1 MTSARCL
8 PRIARVQYSSRSVLA
23 LRDIRRRFGS
33 TIAVDGLSLEVRTG
47 EVFGLLGP
55 NGAGKSTTIAIATGL
70 LAPDAGSVDLLGL
83 GSPSSP
89 KVRMHLGLAPQEI
102 TLYAEL
108 TARENLRFFA
118 DLYGVTNARVR
129 VDELL
134 ALVEL
139 DARANDRVATFS
151 GGMKRRLNLA
161 AALVHD
167 PKLVLLDE
175 PTAGVDPQSRNR
187 ILELVRRLAGE
198 GKTVLYTTHYMEEA
212 AKICDRVGIVD
223 HGRMLDVGTVAELVA
238 RHGGQSAV
246 TIERDGAE
254 ERILTADPVAEVARQ
269 FARANSDRERG
280 EVSREVTGLRIE
292 RPDLETVFL
301 SLTGRSLRE

>member
-1 MTSARCL
+1 
-8 PRIARVQYSSRSVLA
+8 VLA

-118 DLYGVTNARVR
+118 DLYGVANARMR